1 MPTATQGIVSL
12 GDCRLDLGAAL
23 LLRHGQP
30 VHLRAKSFAL
40 LLYLASHPG
49 RVIAKAE
56 LLDAVWPD
64 VTVTEDSL
72 TQTVRD
78 LRQAL
83 GDHGQTR
90 LRTVSRRGYM
100 LVADAAPDLAARPAA
115 PLPTI
120 AVLPFRFHPADS
132 ADGPVIDG
140 PVIDGIV
147 EEITHGLA
155 RYGQVQVIAHHSAFQ
170 FRPDA
175 AVSPA
180 DAARQLG
187 ATYFVTGAA
196 QRQTADIRLSVTLG
210 EATSGQ
216 QLWGESFDLLPG
228 QMAKVQAAIPH
239 RIVVRLTLD
248 QERRIARIPA
258 ASATENLTAYQHF
271 VAGVALLRR
280 YGTGVNEAGR
290 DHLLQALALDP
301 QFALAHAY
309 LGLAEM
315 IIGGYGSASSE
326 TLERGLD
333 HARTGLQL
341 APEEARCHRIV
352 SLGLEWQR
360 NHAAAELHARRAL
373 QLNPSDADMLAGI
386 GTLRTLR
393 GHPEEG
399 LSWLERA
406 EAVNPLHP
414 DWYHYAF
421 AVTLQACGHH
431 AEAIA
436 RINCMPR
443 LNAWS
448 ETRLAACHAMLGED
462 GEAARHLD
470 IAEKLSP
477 GWDALREAATSM
489 YFEHQGD
496 TDRLLHEV
504 GRAVAAQAART
515 RTAG

>member
-1 MPTATQGIVSL
+1 MGTQGTICL
-12 GDCRLDLGAAL
+12 GDCTLDSGAAI
-23 LLRHGQP
+23 LLRQGQP

-64 VTVTEDSL
+64 VTVTQDSL
-72 TQTVRD
+72 TQSIRD
-78 LRQAL
+78 LRLAL
-83 GDHGQTR
+83 GDQGQTL

-100 LVADAAPDLAARPAA
+100 LVPDAAPLPATPPAA
-115 PLPTI
+115 PVPTI
-120 AVLPFRFHPADS
+120 AVLPFRLNPADS
-132 ADGPVIDG
+132 ADG

-175 AVSPA
+175 TVSPA

-196 QRQTADIRLSVTLG
+196 QRQTADIQLSVTLC
-210 EATSGQ
+210 EATSGRQ
-216 QLWGESFDLLPG
+216 IWGETFALAAG
-228 QMAKVQAAIPH
+228 QMREVQAAIPH

-248 QERRIARIPA
+248 QERQIARIPT

-280 YGTGVNEAGR
+280 YGPGVNEAGR
-290 DHLLQALALDP
+290 DHLRQALALDP

-315 IIGGYGSASSE
+315 ILGGYGSALPE
-326 TLERGLD
+326 TLERGLE
-333 HARTGLQL
+333 HARAGLQL

-360 NHAAAELHARRAL
+360 KHAAAELHARRAL
-373 QLNPSDADMLAGI
+373 QLNPSDADMLAGM

-393 GHPEEG
+393 GHPEDG

-414 DWYHYAF
+414 DWYHNAF
-421 AVTLQACGHH
+421 AITLQACGRH
-431 AEAIA
+431 ADAIA
-436 RINCMPR
+436 RFNCLPR
-443 LNAWS
+443 LNAWN
-448 ETRLAACHAMLGED
+448 ETRLAACCAMLGQSD
-462 GEAARHLD
+462 EAARHLD
-470 IAEKLSP
+470 RAETLNP
-477 GWDALREAATSM
+477 GWDALHEAATSM
-489 YFEHQGD
+489 YFEQQAD
-496 TDRLLHEV
+496 TDKLLHEV
-504 GRAVAAQAART
+504 GQAIAAKAARIPA
-515 RTAG
+515 AG